1 MMKVDKIK
9 ERLSEEEYSD
19 MIMEEIRF
27 KCDIHYLFE
36 DIKDVMYGK
45 LSREEYSEICEKID
59 KIDRTL

>member
-9 ERLSEEEYSD
+9 EKLSEEEYSD

-36 DIKDVMYGK
+36 DIKDIMYGK
-45 LSREEYSEICEKID
+45 LNREDYEYMCEKID
-59 KIDRTL
+59 KIDKAL

>member
-36 DIKDVMYGK
+36 DIKDILYSK
-45 LSREEYSEICEKID
+45 LSREEYDNICERINKIG
-59 KIDRTL
+59 KAL